1 MLPCVRLYVVPGTK
15 LMRVA
20 FEILGAAGDGAE
32 VEVET
37 ERVGLG
43 RGAEVVCVGL
53 AKGVTACR
61 VPAIAVEV
69 ASAEGSDTIEPPQ
82 AMLTKTS
89 RVMVIRKT
97 CDLTGFIF
105 LLTIVLSISRI
116 QTLRFC
122 LPLTI
127 QSDSW

>member
-20 FEILGAAGDGAE
+20 FEILGAEGDGAE

-37 ERVGLG
+37 ERVGLD

-53 AKGVTACR
+53 VKGVTACR
-61 VPAIAVEV
+61 VLAIAVEV

-82 AMLTKTS
+82 AMFEKTS
-89 RVMVIRKT
+89 RTIVISKA
-97 CDLTGFIF
+97 CDVTGFIF
-105 LLTIVLSISRI
+105 LLTIVLSINRI
-116 QTLRFC
+116 HTLKVC
-122 LPLTI
+122 LLLTI
-127 QSDSW
+127 QFSSC